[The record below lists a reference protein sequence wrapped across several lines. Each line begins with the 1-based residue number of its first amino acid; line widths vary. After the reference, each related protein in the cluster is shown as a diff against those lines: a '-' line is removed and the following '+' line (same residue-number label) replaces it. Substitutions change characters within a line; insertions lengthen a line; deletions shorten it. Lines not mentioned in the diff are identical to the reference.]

1 MNKSQEWSGLLK
13 IPDNILLK
21 DALVE
26 IGKLTSYIQELEHK
40 LKEKNTIPVIKGDL
54 NSLLMSNKQ
63 LKLNYN
69 NMKKMYQ
76 KLRDER

>member
-13 IPDNILLK
+13 VPDNILLK

-54 NSLLMSNKQ
+54 NSLLKR
-63 LKLNYN
+63 
-69 NMKKMYQ
+69 
-76 KLRDER
+76 LRDEK

>member
-1 MNKSQEWSGLLK
+1 MNKSQERSGLLK
-13 IPDNILLK
+13 VPDEILLK

-26 IGKLTSYIQELEHK
+26 IGKLTSYIQELEYK

-54 NSLLMSNKQ
+54 YSLLMSNRQ

-76 KLRDER
+76 RLRDEK